1 MSESVLCAFVAGL
14 AQQGLTPGTIRTYLA
29 AVRHAQIVR
38 GFPEPREQSSLPR
51 LWLLQNGVRR
61 DRAESG
67 RATPRPRLPIT
78 PPILRRMRAHLVTGS
93 GSGPEQA
100 DGRMLWAAS
109 VACFFGFFRVGEL
122 TVPARTAF
130 DPRVHLEWGDVT
142 RDGGQP
148 PAWVRIFLKRSKT
161 DQFGRGVAVYVGTT
175 GDELC
180 PVTAILD
187 YVTVRGMTPG
197 PFFRFHDG
205 APLTKAR
212 FMTGVRAALAQAGIP
227 CQQYSGHSFRIGAAT
242 AAAEAG
248 VEDSTIQALGRWSS
262 SAFLTYIRTSP
273 TRLAQLSRT
282 LTNGRRH
289 Q

>member
-51 LWLLQNGVRR
+51 LRLLQNGVRR

-109 VACFFGFFRVGEL
+109 VACFFGFFRAGEL

-130 DPRVHLEWGDVT
+130 DPRVHLAWGDVT

-180 PVTAILD
+180 PVTALLD
-187 YVTVRGMTPG
+187 YVTVRGVTPG
-197 PFFRFHDG
+197 PFFPLSRRG
-205 APLTKAR
+205 ATDESPFCDWGAGR
-212 FMTGVRAALAQAGIP
+212 PRA
-227 CQQYSGHSFRIGAAT
+227 SGHPLPA
-242 AAAEAG
+242 
-248 VEDSTIQALGRWSS
+248 VL
-262 SAFLTYIRTSP
+262 LP
-273 TRLAQLSRT
+273 QLPDRGGDRGGGS
-282 LTNGRRH
+282 GRRGLDH
-289 Q
+289 PGARQVVKLRLSDLH